1 MDLKINLE
9 NMKEIYGEEIIKV
22 IIDNEELIKENVK
35 TLEKY
40 KFNDIE
46 DIIERY
52 PTLLMNFPKQFEE
65 KIKKLKKIYGEDFV
79 NIIENDMSILENVE
93 K

>member
-1 MDLKINLE
+1 MEFEVNLE
-9 NMKEIYGEEIIKV
+9 NMKEIYGEEIIEV
-22 IIDNEELIKENVK
+22 ILNNKDLIKKNAR

-46 DIIERY
+46 NIFERY
-52 PTLLMNFPKQFEE
+52 PNLFMNFPRQFEE
-65 KIKKLKKIYGEDFV
+65 KIIKLKEIYGEDFV
-79 NIIENDMSILENVE
+79 NIIENNMDILENID

>member
-1 MDLKINLE
+1 MEFEVNLE
-9 NMKEIYGEEIIKV
+9 NMKEIYGEEIIEV
-22 IIDNEELIKENVK
+22 ILDNKDLIKENAR

-46 DIIERY
+46 NIFERY
-52 PTLLMNFPKQFEE
+52 PNLFMNFPRQFEE
-65 KIKKLKKIYGEDFV
+65 KIIKLKEIYGEDFV
-79 NIIENDMSILENVE
+79 NIIENNMDILENID

>member
-9 NMKEIYGEEIIKV
+9 NMKEIYGEGIIKV

>member
-9 NMKEIYGEEIIKV
+9 NMKEIYGEGIIKV
-22 IIDNEELIKENVK
+22 IIDNEELIKENIK

>member
-9 NMKEIYGEEIIKV
+9 NMKEIYGEGIIKV

-65 KIKKLKKIYGEDFV
+65 CTL
-79 NIIENDMSILENVE
+79 LT
-93 K
+93 